1 LNLNFSS
8 DFTPFFCDLTEL
20 FNLIYGKK
28 KKQSSSP
35 HQQTKMRFLPLVL
48 LGTLAMMYVTRPV
61 YGLSVQQHNLEEESR
76 IISELQSEVDNEEA
90 SNSNQLSSPAMDM
103 ADAALL
109 EIGAISATEVQKGGK
124 GGKSGSSK
132 SASKS
137 SAKASKAGKKA
148 GKKAG
153 GKKAGKKGKK
163 AGKKNGR
170 TASKKARKSG
180 RKARKARKARKPKRI
195 ASKKVRTLD
204 QHKARARKAKLKAFK
219 AMKKMKKWGKTKGKK
234 LSAAAKKARL
244 AAKRKMLKAL
254 GKLKLQ
260 YERRR
265 LRKMQAKA
273 DSLVA
278 QQKKDAAKLAKAQ
291 AIPQWKPFVPKG
303 YKAPKRRAPKR
314 RKQQKK
320 KVSLSKLKKQIKKQ
334 LKKKLGLLA
343 KKKTARREARKQKQW
358 AKKQASKLKKAAKK
372 AAKRKALRTAQK
384 VKAVADKLK
393 ARNALQ
399 KAAEEVGKVFVPK
412 AAVAAKKKK
421 PARKMRTILPAAK
434 PKLAKAAPRPA
445 IKKCKKKSVIQ
456 LLKAK
461 LAENKKKAMHLHHQ
475 LVKFQKYG
483 KRPMKW
489 NIDED
494 GTGSG
499 LHVPPN
505 VPKKDKQALKDYE
518 KMMKNVETL
527 HLLGANRWS
536 IAEADIKKGH
546 VLTGLADAQRERLRD
561 FDQEQQAEMLTPEGW
576 ANGEIEPDVY
586 NEFEPIH

>member
-1 LNLNFSS
+1 
-8 DFTPFFCDLTEL
+8 
-20 FNLIYGKK
+20 
-28 KKQSSSP
+28 
-35 HQQTKMRFLPLVL
+35 MRFLPLIL
-48 LGTLAMMYVTRPV
+48 LGAVAFMYVARPA
-61 YGLSVQQHNLEEESR
+61 YGLATAEAQHNLEEESR

-90 SNSNQLSSPAMDM
+90 SNNNAVTSPAMEM

-109 EIGAISATEVQKGGK
+109 EIGAISATEVEKGGK
-124 GGKSGSSK
+124 GGGSKSGGSRAGGSR
-132 SASKS
+132 AG
-137 SAKASKAGKKA
+137 ASKARSGGKKS
-148 GKKAG
+148 G
-153 GKKAGKKGKK
+153 GKKAGAKKGKGKAGKKPGKKAGAKKGK

-170 TASKKARKSG
+170 NASKKARKSG

-195 ASKKVRTLD
+195 ASKKKRSLS
-204 QHKARARKAKLKAFK
+204 QHRQRARKAKLKAFK
-219 AMKKMKKWGKTKGKK
+219 AMKKMKKWAKAGGKK
-234 LSAAAKKARL
+234 LSKAARAAKL

-273 DSLVA
+273 DALVA
-278 QQKKDAAKLAKAQ
+278 KQRKDAAKLKKAM
-291 AIPQWKPFVPKG
+291 AVPGWKPFVPKG
-303 YKAPKRRAPKR
+303 YKAPKRRVAKR
-314 RKQQKK
+314 KTQKK
-320 KVSLSKLKKQIKKQ
+320 KISISKLKKQIKAK
-334 LKKKLGLLA
+334 LKKKLNKLK
-343 KKKTARREARKQKQW
+343 KKKTLRREARKQKKW
-358 AKKQASKLKKAAKK
+358 AKKQAKKLKKAAKK

-384 VKAVADKLK
+384 LK
-393 ARNALQ
+393 GLFGKQKERQALQ
-399 KAAEEVGKVFVPK
+399 KSAENVGKVYVPK
-412 AAVAAKKKK
+412 KAAAAQKKK

-434 PKLAKAAPRPA
+434 PKLQRAAPRKS

-475 LVKFQKYG
+475 LVKYQKFG
-483 KRPMKW
+483 TRKMRW

-527 HLLGANRWS
+527 HLLGANKWS

-576 ANGEIEPDVY
+576 ASGEIEPDVY

>member
-1 LNLNFSS
+1 
-8 DFTPFFCDLTEL
+8 
-20 FNLIYGKK
+20 
-28 KKQSSSP
+28 
-35 HQQTKMRFLPLVL
+35 MRFLPLVL
-48 LGTLAMMYVTRPV
+48 LGAIALVYVSRPA
-61 YGLSVQQHNLEEESR
+61 YGLSTAQAQHNLEEESR

-90 SNSNQLSSPAMDM
+90 SNSNSITSPAMEM

-109 EIGAISATEVQKGGK
+109 EIGAVQATTTEVEKGGK
-124 GGKSGSSK
+124 GGSK
-132 SASKS
+132 GGASKS
-137 SAKASKAGKKA
+137 KASKSKSKASKSKKGKK
-148 GKKAG
+148 G
-153 GKKAGKKGKK
+153 GKKAKKG
-163 AGKKNGR
+163 GKKNGR
-170 TASKKARKSG
+170 KASKKARKSG

-195 ASKKVRTLD
+195 ASKKKRSLS
-204 QHKARARKAKLKAFK
+204 QHRKRARKAKLKAFK
-219 AMKKMKKWGKTKGKK
+219 AMKQMKKWAKAKGKK
-234 LSAAAKKARL
+234 LSAAAKKAKL

-273 DSLVA
+273 DALVA
-278 QQKKDAAKLAKAQ
+278 QQRKDAAKLKKAMSV
-291 AIPQWKPFVPKG
+291 PGFKPFVPKG
-303 YKAPKRRAPKR
+303 YKPPKRRVAK
-314 RKQQKK
+314 KKTQKK
-320 KVSLSKLKKQIKKQ
+320 KVSLSKLKKQIKNKLKKKLNQ
-334 LKKKLGLLA
+334 LKKK
-343 KKKTARREARKQKQW
+343 KTLRREARKQKKW
-358 AKKQASKLKKAAKK
+358 AKKQAKKLKKAAKK

-384 VKAVADKLK
+384 LK
-393 ARNALQ
+393 SLFGKQKERQALQ
-399 KAAEEVGKVFVPK
+399 KAAENVGKVYVPK
-412 AAVAAKKKK
+412 KAAAAKKKK

-434 PKLAKAAPRPA
+434 PKLNKATPRPA

-483 KRPMKW
+483 TRKMKW

-527 HLLGANRWS
+527 HLLGANKWS

-546 VLTGLADAQRERLRD
+546 VLTNLADSQRERLRD

-576 ANGEIEPDVY
+576 ASGEIEPDVY

>member
-1 LNLNFSS
+1 
-8 DFTPFFCDLTEL
+8 
-20 FNLIYGKK
+20 
-28 KKQSSSP
+28 
-35 HQQTKMRFLPLVL
+35 MRFLPLIL
-48 LGTLAMMYVTRPV
+48 LGAIAFLYVSRPA
-61 YGLSVQQHNLEEESR
+61 YGLSSKEVQHNLEEESR
-76 IISELQSEVDNEEA
+76 IISELQSEVDNEETA
-90 SNSNQLSSPAMDM
+90 NSNAVTSPAMEM

-109 EIGAISATEVQKGGK
+109 EIGAISATEVEKGGK
-124 GGKSGSSK
+124 GGSSRGGASRGGASRGGAKASGKKSGASKNKAKASSK
-132 SASKS
+132 SKSKKS
-137 SAKASKAGKKA
+137 GRKAAKK
-148 GKKAG
+148 G
-153 GKKAGKKGKK
+153 GKKG
-163 AGKKNGR
+163 GKKNGR
-170 TASKKARKSG
+170 NASKKARKSG
-180 RKARKARKARKPKRI
+180 RKAGRKSRKSGRKARKARRKPKRI
-195 ASKKVRTLD
+195 ASKTKRTLS
-204 QHKARARKAKLKAFK
+204 QHRQRARKAKLNAFK
-219 AMKKMKKWGKTKGKK
+219 AAKNMKKWAKAKGKK

-244 AAKRKMLKAL
+244 AAKKAMLKAL

-260 YERRR
+260 YKRRR
-265 LRKMQAKA
+265 LRQMQAKA
-273 DSLVA
+273 DALVA
-278 QQKKDAAKLAKAQ
+278 AQRKDNEKLKKAMH
-291 AIPQWKPFVPKG
+291 IPQWKPFVPKG
-303 YKAPKRRAPKR
+303 YKPPRRQQAR
-314 RKQQKK
+314 RRSSPK
-320 KVSLSKLKKQIKKQ
+320 KVDINKLKKQIKKQ
-334 LKKKLGLLA
+334 LKKKLQKLN

-358 AKKQASKLKKAAKK
+358 AKKQAKKADKAKKK

-384 VKAVADKLK
+384 LK
-393 ARNALQ
+393 SLFNKSKERNALQ
-399 KAAEEVGKVFVPK
+399 KSAEEVGKVFVPK

-434 PKLAKAAPRPA
+434 PRLAKAAPQKP

-483 KRPMKW
+483 TRKMKW

-527 HLLGANRWS
+527 HLLGANKWS

-546 VLTGLADAQRERLRD
+546 VLTNLADAQRERLRD

-576 ANGEIEPDVY
+576 ASGEIEPDVY